1 MHAAIPKLPQ
11 EVRNQ
16 IAGAVMFGD
25 TKNAQEKGK
34 VRGLDADKFKIFCN
48 ANDGV
53 CGGGLNV
60 NNGHFAYAP
69 KVADAVSF
77 LTAAV
82 TKASKGAVAGNGP
95 PSSGGGE
102 SSGEEAPS
110 AGKGAKAG
118 KGKTGKGGKGGSR
131 LGSYVMED

>member
-34 VRGLDADKFKIFCN
+34 IRGLDADKFKIFCEK
-48 ANDGV
+48 NDGV

-60 NNGHFAYAP
+60 NAGHFAYAP
-69 KVADAVSF
+69 KVSDAVSF
-77 LTAAV
+77 LTSAV
-82 TKASKGAVAGNGP
+82 TKASKGSVAPGGVSP
-95 PSSGGGE
+95 IGGGE
-102 SSGEEAPS
+102 
-110 AGKGAKAG
+110 
-118 KGKTGKGGKGGSR
+118 
-131 LGSYVMED
+131 

>member
-34 VRGLDADKFKIFCN
+34 IRGLSDDKFRIYCN
-48 ANDGV
+48 KDDGV
-53 CGGGLNV
+53 CGGALLV

-69 KVADAVSF
+69 KVSEVVTFLKEAV
-77 LTAAV
+77 
-82 TKASKGAVAGNGP
+82 
-95 PSSGGGE
+95 
-102 SSGEEAPS
+102 
-110 AGKGAKAG
+110 AKAG
-118 KGKTGKGGKGGSR
+118 GVASAAGGDAKAKRMENAVVKALAR
-131 LGSYVMED
+131 LGMN